1 MAENTKNDSLLTS
14 NFLSRSMKSP
24 LLSKD
29 QEQSLTRLWKDN
41 KDPKALEKII
51 LSYSKLV
58 IRIASQFKHYGL
70 PFNDLLQEG
79 HIGLLLALDKF
90 DPSRELR
97 FSTYS
102 RWWVKAT
109 IQEYVLKNWSVVKT
123 GSSSCLLYT
132 SPSPRD
138 S

>member
-1 MAENTKNDSLLTS
+1 MSQNIKNESLLNG
-14 NFLSRSMKSP
+14 NFLSRSMRSP
-24 LLSKD
+24 LLTKD
-29 QEQSLTRLWKDN
+29 QEQSLTKLWKNN

-109 IQEYVLKNWSVVKT
+109 IQEYVLKKLVRSKNWFKLCSKIT
-123 GSSSCLLYT
+123 FF
-132 SPSPRD
+132 
-138 S
+138 

>member
-41 KDPKALEKII
+41 KDPQALEKII

-90 DPSRELR
+90 EL
-97 FSTYS
+97 SITS
-102 RWWVKAT
+102 
-109 IQEYVLKNWSVVKT
+109 LKLKFI
-123 GSSSCLLYT
+123 
-132 SPSPRD
+132 
-138 S
+138 

>member
-1 MAENTKNDSLLTS
+1 MAENIKNNPLLSS

-58 IRIASQFKHYGL
+58 IRIASQFKHYGI
-70 PFNDLLQEG
+70 PFNDLLESS
-79 HIGLLLALDKF
+79 I
-90 DPSRELR
+90 
-97 FSTYS
+97 YS
-102 RWWVKAT
+102 
-109 IQEYVLKNWSVVKT
+109 IL
-123 GSSSCLLYT
+123 SSSHC
-132 SPSPRD
+132 SPTKS
-138 S
+138 